1 MNLGHKT
8 GRDSEISSKHAGS
21 KGKQSNGLKT
31 NIKFTTKHRT
41 IEDLTL
47 NPDCHSGS
55 DHDENLNVMKF
66 TKLTQVQI
74 ERAKEVR

>member
-1 MNLGHKT
+1 MEEQDQ
-8 GRDSEISSKHAGS
+8 RAGS
-21 KGKQSNGLKT
+21 QSGLKT